1 MGDENKTTQELVDE
15 LKALV
20 EKYDAPAEDGAAQ
33 EPTEQDAER
42 MSQLTAEIEKR
53 NAAAEKNRETRA
65 AAVAAARSAIASGA
79 ARQVDTVPLGSSAT
93 ARGSVVD
100 VRDVTDYR
108 AAETRGFLKRLAS
121 QMGVRLTEGNDLTD
135 AERSALAHLEQRAAY
150 TVTTANTDEVVP
162 VELKNEII
170 ALIDNSTAIF
180 SDVTRDTMRN
190 QYELIRHKSI
200 DKGDAAKT
208 DEGAA
213 PTDDEQNTFDRITLT
228 GDEIKKRVTLSRKM
242 MIQSI
247 DSFRNYI
254 TREVSARCGVA
265 ANGIV
270 LARLVD
276 GTLGMANDNK
286 ISCATAGTLAKADF
300 LKSFGLL
307 KTFGNPTPKGTRVYA
322 NQQTIW
328 NKIVA
333 VEDANK
339 RAYFVNEKDEDPT
352 VEGRIFGSIV
362 KREEGLADGV
372 IMIGY
377 PDLFR
382 GNLFDGP
389 TVEAVKLTDGSWNTA
404 IDGYMLYDGGL
415 AVPEGFVQL
424 TIGTAVSQASK

>member
-15 LKALV
+15 LKELV
-20 EKYDAPAEDGAAQ
+20 EKYDAPAEDGTAQ

-93 ARGSVVD
+93 ARGSVAD

-121 QMGVRLTEGNDLTD
+121 QMGVRLTEGNELTD
-135 AERSALAHLEQRAAY
+135 AERSALAHIEQRAAY

-208 DEGAA
+208 DEGVA
-213 PTDDEQNTFDRITLT
+213 PTDDEKNTFDRITLT

-276 GTLGMANDNK
+276 GTLGMASDNK

-307 KTFGNPTPKGTRVYA
+307 KTFGNPTPKGARVYA

-328 NKIVA
+328 NHIAA

-424 TIGTAVSQASK
+424 TIGTAVKD

>member
-15 LKALV
+15 LNALV
-20 EKYDAPAEDGAAQ
+20 KKYDAPAEDGAAQ

-79 ARQVDTVPLGSSAT
+79 ARQVDTVPLGSPAA
-93 ARGSVVD
+93 ARGSVAD

-170 ALIDNSTAIF
+170 TLIDNSTAIF

-200 DKGDAAKT
+200 DNGDAVKT
-208 DEGAA
+208 AEGVA
-213 PTDDEQNTFDRITLT
+213 PTNDEQNTFDRITLT

-276 GTLGMANDNK
+276 GTLGMASANK
-286 ISCATAGTLAKADF
+286 ISCATAGTLSKADF

-307 KTFGNPTPKGTRVYA
+307 KTFGNPTPKGARVYA

-328 NKIVA
+328 NQIAA

-415 AVPEGFVQL
+415 AVPEGFTQL
-424 TIGTAVSQASK
+424 TIGTAAAAKA

>member
-1 MGDENKTTQELVDE
+1 MDE
-15 LKALV
+15 LLKELQALID
-20 EKYDAPAEDGAAQ
+20 KYKDGTPEGVTEEQA
-33 EPTEQDAER
+33 EQDAER

-53 NAAAEKNRETRA
+53 NAAAEQSRQTRA
-65 AAVAAARSAIASGA
+65 AAVAAARSAIASGT
-79 ARQVDTVPLGSSAT
+79 ARRVDGVPLGSSAT

-100 VRDVTDYR
+100 VRDTTDYR
-108 AAETRGFLKRLAS
+108 EAETRGFLKRLAS
-121 QMGVRLTEGNDLTD
+121 QMGVHLTDGNDLTD
-135 AERSALAHLEQRAAY
+135 AERAALTAMEQRAAY

-162 VELKNEII
+162 VELQNEII

-208 DEGAA
+208 AEGVA

-276 GTLGMANDNK
+276 GTLGMASANK
-286 ISCATAGTLAKADF
+286 ISCATAGTLSKADF

-307 KTFGNPTPKGTRVYA
+307 KTFGNPTPKGARVYA

-328 NKIVA
+328 NQIAA

-415 AVPEGFVQL
+415 AVPEGFTQL
-424 TIGTAVSQASK
+424 TIGTAAAAKA

>member
-1 MGDENKTTQELVDE
+1 MDEMLKELQ
-15 LKALV
+15 ALID
-20 EKYDAPAEDGAAQ
+20 KYKDGTPEGVTEEQA
-33 EPTEQDAER
+33 EQDAER

-53 NAAAEKNRETRA
+53 NAAAEQSRQTRA
-65 AAVAAARSAIASGA
+65 AAVAAARSAIASGT
-79 ARQVDTVPLGSSAT
+79 ARRVDGVPLGSSAT
-93 ARGSVVD
+93 ARGSFVD
-100 VRDVTDYR
+100 VRDTTDYR
-108 AAETRGFLKRLAS
+108 EAETRGFLKRLAS
-121 QMGVRLTEGNDLTD
+121 QMGVRLTDGNDLTD
-135 AERSALAHLEQRAAY
+135 AERAALTAMEQRAAY

-162 VELKNEII
+162 VELQNEII

-208 DEGAA
+208 AEGVA

-276 GTLGMANDNK
+276 GTLGMASANK

-307 KTFGNPTPKGTRVYA
+307 KTFGNPTPKGARVYA

-328 NKIVA
+328 NHIAA

-415 AVPEGFVQL
+415 AVPEGFTQL
-424 TIGTAVSQASK
+424 TIGTAAAAKA

>member
-1 MGDENKTTQELVDE
+1 MGDENKTVQELVDE
-15 LKALV
+15 LEALV
-20 EKYDAPAEDGAAQ
+20 EKYDEPADGGDAQ

-53 NAAAEKNRETRA
+53 NAAAEKGRETRA
-65 AAVAAARSAIASGA
+65 AMVAAARSAISAGA
-79 ARQVDTVPLGSSAT
+79 ARQVDAVPLGSSAT
-93 ARGSVVD
+93 ARGSVV
-100 VRDVTDYR
+100 RDVTDYR
-108 AAETRGFLKRLAS
+108 AAETSGFLKRLAS
-121 QMGVRLTEGNDLTD
+121 KMGVRLVEGNDLTD
-135 AERSALAHLEQRAAY
+135 AERTALTNLEQRAAY
-150 TVTTANTDEVVP
+150 TVTTSNTDEVVP

-170 ALIDNSTAIF
+170 SLIDNSTAIF
-180 SDVTRDTMRN
+180 SDVTRDEMRN

-208 DEGAA
+208 DEGVS
-213 PTDDEQNTFDRITLT
+213 PTDEEQNTFDRITLT

-247 DSFRNYI
+247 SSFRNYI

-265 ANGIV
+265 ANNIV
-270 LARLVD
+270 LTRLVD
-276 GTLGMANDNK
+276 TTLGMASDNK

-300 LKSFGLL
+300 MKAFGLL
-307 KTFGNPTPKGTRVYA
+307 KTFGNPAPKGVRVYA

-328 NKIVA
+328 NHIAA
-333 VEDANK
+333 VEDATK

-352 VEGRIFGSIV
+352 VEGKVFGSIV
-362 KREEGLADGV
+362 KREEGLADGI

-389 TVEAVKLTDGSWNTA
+389 TVEAVKLTDGSWSTA

-415 AVPEGFVQL
+415 SVPESFVQL
-424 TIGTAVSQASK
+424 TIGTAVKA

>member
-65 AAVAAARSAIASGA
+65 VAVAAARSAIASGA

-93 ARGSVVD
+93 ARGSVAD

-208 DEGAA
+208 AEGVA

-247 DSFRNYI
+247 DSLRNYI

-276 GTLGMANDNK
+276 GTLGMASANK

-307 KTFGNPTPKGTRVYA
+307 KTFGNPTPKGARVYA

-328 NKIVA
+328 NQIAA

-415 AVPEGFVQL
+415 AVPEGFTQL
-424 TIGTAVSQASK
+424 TIGTAAAAKA

>member
-15 LKALV
+15 LKDLV
-20 EKYDAPAEDGAAQ
+20 KKYDKATEGGEPQ

-53 NAAAEKNRETRA
+53 NAAADEGRETRA
-65 AAVAAARSAIASGA
+65 ATVAAARAAIATGN
-79 ARQVDTVPLGSSAT
+79 ARRVDSVPLGASAT
-93 ARGSVVD
+93 ARGALPT
-100 VRDVTDYR
+100 VRDTTDYE
-108 AAETRGFLKRLAS
+108 AAEVRGFLKRLATG
-121 QMGVRLTEGNDLTD
+121 MGVRLTEGNDLTD
-135 AERSALAHLEQRAAY
+135 AERAAVTALEQRAAY
-150 TVTTANTDEVVP
+150 TVTTANTDEIVP

-170 ALIDNSTAIF
+170 ALIDNSTAVF
-180 SDVTRDTMRN
+180 GDVTRDTMRN

-213 PTDDEQNTFDRITLT
+213 PTDEEQNTFDRITLT
-228 GDEIKKRVTLSRKM
+228 GTEIKKRVTLSRKM

-270 LARLVD
+270 LANLVD
-276 GTLGMANDNK
+276 GTLGMASGNK
-286 ISCATAGTLAKADF
+286 ISCAKAGALAKADF
-300 LKSFGLL
+300 LKAFGLL
-307 KTFGNPTPKGTRVYA
+307 KTFGNPTPKGARVYA

-328 NKIVA
+328 NQIAA
-333 VEDANK
+333 VEDATK

-352 VEGRIFGSIV
+352 VEGRIFGSTV
-362 KREEGLADGV
+362 KREEGLADG
-372 IMIGY
+372 IILIGY

-424 TIGTAVSQASK
+424 TIGGTAA

>member
-15 LKALV
+15 LKELV
-20 EKYDAPAEDGAAQ
+20 EKYNAPAEDGTEQ
-33 EPTEQDAER
+33 EPTEQDTER

-53 NAAAEKNRETRA
+53 NAAAENSRETRA
-65 AAVAAARSAIASGA
+65 AAVAAARAAISNGT
-79 ARQVDTVPLGSSAT
+79 ARHVDTVPLGSSAT
-93 ARGSVVD
+93 ARGGIAD

-121 QMGVRLTEGNDLTD
+121 QMGVRLTDGNDLTD
-135 AERSALAHLEQRAAY
+135 AERAAVAHMEQRAAY
-150 TVTTANTDEVVP
+150 TVTTGNTDEVVP

-180 SDVTRDTMRN
+180 GDVTCDTMRN

-247 DSFRNYI
+247 DGFRNYI

-270 LARLVD
+270 LSRLVD
-276 GTLGMANDNK
+276 TTLGMAAGNK
-286 ISCATAGTLAKADF
+286 ISCATAGNLAKADF
-300 LKSFGLL
+300 LKAFGLL
-307 KTFGNPTPKGTRVYA
+307 KTFGNPTPNGTRVYA

-328 NKIVA
+328 NQIAA
-333 VEDANK
+333 VEDAQK

-352 VEGRIFGSIV
+352 VEGRIFGSVV

-415 AVPEGFVQL
+415 AVPESFVQL
-424 TIGTAVSQASK
+424 SIGTKSGS

>member
-20 EKYDAPAEDGAAQ
+20 EKYDAPAEDGTAQ

-65 AAVAAARSAIASGA
+65 AAVAAARSA
-79 ARQVDTVPLGSSAT
+79 T
-93 ARGSVVD
+93 ARGSVAD

-135 AERSALAHLEQRAAY
+135 AERSALAHLEQRTAY

-208 DEGAA
+208 NEGVA

-276 GTLGMANDNK
+276 GTLGMASGNK

-307 KTFGNPTPKGTRVYA
+307 KTFGNPTPKGARVYA

-328 NKIVA
+328 NQIAA

-424 TIGTAVSQASK
+424 TIGTAAKA

>member
-20 EKYDAPAEDGAAQ
+20 DKYDAPAEDGTEQ

-53 NAAAEKNRETRA
+53 NAAAEKSRETRA
-65 AAVAAARSAIASGA
+65 AEVAAARAAISNGT
-79 ARQVDTVPLGSSAT
+79 ARHVDTVPLGSSAT
-93 ARGSVVD
+93 ARGGIAD

-121 QMGVRLTEGNDLTD
+121 QMGVRLTDGNDLTD
-135 AERSALAHLEQRAAY
+135 AERAAVAHMEQRAAY
-150 TVTTANTDEVVP
+150 TVTTGNTDEVVP

-180 SDVTRDTMRN
+180 GDVTRDTMRN

-208 DEGAA
+208 AEGVA
-213 PTDDEQNTFDRITLT
+213 PTDEEQNTFDRITLT

-247 DSFRNYI
+247 DGFRNYI

-276 GTLGMANDNK
+276 TTLGMAAGNK

-300 LKSFGLL
+300 LKAFGLL

-328 NKIVA
+328 NQIAA
-333 VEDANK
+333 VEDAQK

-352 VEGRIFGSIV
+352 VEGRIFGSVV

-415 AVPEGFVQL
+415 AVPESFVQL
-424 TIGTAVSQASK
+424 SISTKSGS

>member
-15 LKALV
+15 LSALV
-20 EKYDAPAEDGAAQ
+20 EKYDAPAEDGTAQ

-65 AAVAAARSAIASGA
+65 AMVAAARSAISAGA
-79 ARQVDTVPLGSSAT
+79 ARQVDAVPLGSSAT
-93 ARGSVVD
+93 ARGSVV
-100 VRDVTDYR
+100 RDVTDYR
-108 AAETRGFLKRLAS
+108 AAETSGFLKRLAS
-121 QMGVRLTEGNDLTD
+121 KMGVRLVEGNDLSD
-135 AERSALAHLEQRAAY
+135 AERAALTHLEQRAAY
-150 TVTTANTDEVVP
+150 TVTTSNTDEVVP

-170 ALIDNSTAIF
+170 SLIDNSTAIF
-180 SDVTRDTMRN
+180 SDVTRDEMRN
-190 QYELIRHKSI
+190 QYELVRHKSI

-208 DEGAA
+208 DEGVS
-213 PTDDEQNTFDRITLT
+213 PTDEEQNTFDRITLT

-247 DSFRNYI
+247 SSFRNYI

-265 ANGIV
+265 ANNIV
-270 LARLVD
+270 LTRLVD
-276 GTLGMANDNK
+276 ATLGMASDNK

-300 LKSFGLL
+300 MKAFGLL
-307 KTFGNPTPKGTRVYA
+307 KTFGNPAPKGVRVYA
-322 NQQTIW
+322 SQQTIW
-328 NKIVA
+328 NHIAA
-333 VEDANK
+333 VEDATK

-352 VEGRIFGSIV
+352 VEGKVFGSIV
-362 KREEGLADGV
+362 KREEGLADGI

-389 TVEAVKLTDGSWNTA
+389 TVEAVKLTDGSWSTA

-415 AVPEGFVQL
+415 SVPESFVQL
-424 TIGTAVSQASK
+424 TIGTKA

>member
-15 LKALV
+15 LSALV
-20 EKYDAPAEDGAAQ
+20 EKYDAPAEDGTAQ

-93 ARGSVVD
+93 ARGSVAD

-200 DKGDAAKT
+200 TKGDAAKT

-213 PTDDEQNTFDRITLT
+213 PTDEEQNEFERITLT

-265 ANGIV
+265 ANNIV
-270 LARLVD
+270 LTRLVD
-276 GTLGMANDNK
+276 TTLGMASDNK

-300 LKSFGLL
+300 MKAFGLL
-307 KTFGNPTPKGTRVYA
+307 KTFGNPAPKGVRVYA

-328 NKIVA
+328 NHIAA
-333 VEDANK
+333 VEDATK

-352 VEGRIFGSIV
+352 VEGKVFGSIV

-415 AVPEGFVQL
+415 SVPESFVQL
-424 TIGTAVSQASK
+424 TIGDAVKA

>member
-1 MGDENKTTQELVDE
+1 MGDENKTVQELVDE
-15 LKALV
+15 LEALV
-20 EKYDAPAEDGAAQ
+20 EKYDEPADGGDAQ

-53 NAAAEKNRETRA
+53 NAAAEKGRETRA
-65 AAVAAARSAIASGA
+65 AMVAAARSAISAGT
-79 ARQVDTVPLGSSAT
+79 ARQVDAVPLGSSAT
-93 ARGSVVD
+93 ARGSVV
-100 VRDVTDYR
+100 RDVTDYR
-108 AAETRGFLKRLAS
+108 AAETSGFLKRLAS
-121 QMGVRLTEGNDLTD
+121 KMGVRLVEGNDLTD
-135 AERSALAHLEQRAAY
+135 AERTALTHLEQRAAY
-150 TVTTANTDEVVP
+150 TVTTSNTDEVVP

-170 ALIDNSTAIF
+170 SLIDNSTAIF
-180 SDVTRDTMRN
+180 SDVTRDEMRN

-208 DEGAA
+208 DEGVS
-213 PTDDEQNTFDRITLT
+213 PTDEEQNTFDRITLT

-247 DSFRNYI
+247 SSFRNYI
-254 TREVSARCGVA
+254 TREVSARCGVS
-265 ANGIV
+265 ANNIV
-270 LARLVD
+270 LTRLVD
-276 GTLGMANDNK
+276 ATLGMASDNK

-300 LKSFGLL
+300 MKAFGLL
-307 KTFGNPTPKGTRVYA
+307 KTFGNPAPKGVRVYA

-328 NKIVA
+328 NHIAA
-333 VEDANK
+333 VEDATK

-352 VEGRIFGSIV
+352 VEGKVFGSIV
-362 KREEGLADGV
+362 KREEGLADGI

-389 TVEAVKLTDGSWNTA
+389 TVEAVKLTDGSWSTA

-415 AVPEGFVQL
+415 SVPESFVQL
-424 TIGTAVSQASK
+424 TIGTAVKA

>member
-15 LKALV
+15 LSALV
-20 EKYDAPAEDGAAQ
+20 EKYDAPAEDGTAQ

-65 AAVAAARSAIASGA
+65 AMVAAARSAISAGA
-79 ARQVDTVPLGSSAT
+79 ARQVDAVPLGSSAT
-93 ARGSVVD
+93 ARGSVV
-100 VRDVTDYR
+100 RDVTDYR
-108 AAETRGFLKRLAS
+108 AAETSGFLKRLAS
-121 QMGVRLTEGNDLTD
+121 KMGVRLVEGNDLSD
-135 AERSALAHLEQRAAY
+135 AERAALTHLEQRAAY
-150 TVTTANTDEVVP
+150 TVTTSNTDEVVP

-170 ALIDNSTAIF
+170 SLIDNSTAIF
-180 SDVTRDTMRN
+180 SDVTRDEMRN

-208 DEGAA
+208 DEGVS
-213 PTDDEQNTFDRITLT
+213 PTDEEQNTFDRITLT

-247 DSFRNYI
+247 SSFRNYI
-254 TREVSARCGVA
+254 TREVSARCGVS
-265 ANGIV
+265 ANNIV
-270 LARLVD
+270 LTRLVD
-276 GTLGMANDNK
+276 TTLGMASDNK
-286 ISCATAGTLAKADF
+286 ISCATAGTLAKDDF
-300 LKSFGLL
+300 MKAFGLL
-307 KTFGNPTPKGTRVYA
+307 KTFGNPAPKGVRVYA
-322 NQQTIW
+322 SQQTIW
-328 NKIVA
+328 NHIAA
-333 VEDANK
+333 VEDATK

-352 VEGRIFGSIV
+352 VEGKVFGSIV
-362 KREEGLADGV
+362 KREEGLADGI

-389 TVEAVKLTDGSWNTA
+389 TVDAVKLTDGSWGTA

-415 AVPEGFVQL
+415 SVPESFVQL
-424 TIGTAVSQASK
+424 TIGTKA

>member
-15 LKALV
+15 LKELV
-20 EKYDAPAEDGAAQ
+20 EKYDAPAEDGTAQ

-93 ARGSVVD
+93 ARGSVAD

-121 QMGVRLTEGNDLTD
+121 QMGVRLTEGNELTD
-135 AERSALAHLEQRAAY
+135 AERSALAHIEQRASY

-208 DEGAA
+208 DEGVA
-213 PTDDEQNTFDRITLT
+213 PTDDEENTFDRITLT

-276 GTLGMANDNK
+276 GTLGMASDNK

-307 KTFGNPTPKGTRVYA
+307 KTFGNPTPKGARVYA

-328 NKIVA
+328 NHIAA

-424 TIGTAVSQASK
+424 TIGTAVKD

>member
-1 MGDENKTTQELVDE
+1 MGDENKTVQELVDE
-15 LKALV
+15 LEALV
-20 EKYDAPAEDGAAQ
+20 EKYDEPADGGDAQ

-53 NAAAEKNRETRA
+53 NAAAEKGRETRA
-65 AAVAAARSAIASGA
+65 AMVAAARSAISAGT
-79 ARQVDTVPLGSSAT
+79 ARQVDAVPLGSSAT
-93 ARGSVVD
+93 ARGSVV
-100 VRDVTDYR
+100 RDVTDYR
-108 AAETRGFLKRLAS
+108 AAETSGFLKRLAS
-121 QMGVRLTEGNDLTD
+121 KMGVRLVEGNDLTD
-135 AERSALAHLEQRAAY
+135 AERTALTHLEQRAAY
-150 TVTTANTDEVVP
+150 TVTTSNTDEVVP

-170 ALIDNSTAIF
+170 SLIDNSTAIF
-180 SDVTRDTMRN
+180 SDVTRDEMRN

-208 DEGAA
+208 DEGVS
-213 PTDDEQNTFDRITLT
+213 PTDEEQNTFARITLT

-247 DSFRNYI
+247 SSFRNYI

-265 ANGIV
+265 ANNIV
-270 LARLVD
+270 LTRLVD
-276 GTLGMANDNK
+276 TTLGMASDNK

-300 LKSFGLL
+300 MKAFGLL
-307 KTFGNPTPKGTRVYA
+307 KTFGNPAPKGVRVYA

-328 NKIVA
+328 NHIAA
-333 VEDANK
+333 VEDATK

-352 VEGRIFGSIV
+352 VEGKVFGSIV
-362 KREEGLADGV
+362 KREEGLADGI

-389 TVEAVKLTDGSWNTA
+389 TVEAVKLTDGSWSTA

-415 AVPEGFVQL
+415 SVPESFVQL
-424 TIGTAVSQASK
+424 TIGTAVKA